1 MPHNAMTSKGRAGWD
16 PLHSSAQ
23 PVFLLLWHFA
33 FVKISGY
40 LKEELLGQ
48 SIDILSNGGTETSS
62 EIRRYLTTGAGNF
75 IGHVPRETK
84 LSIRNGTTVPVE
96 ISIAASGIAG
106 AYAFIATIR
115 DLRERKLVDLQLQQ
129 AQKTEAIGELALGIA
144 HDFNNLLGV
153 IRGNLEIVGDYVS
166 DEHFDS
172 IAMALQAV
180 DRGAMLAR
188 QLLNFMRGS
197 QLERQ
202 FVDVHT
208 ANQRGRA
215 TAATHPRGRDRPD
228 QPHPLVV
235 SVAKSVVRIQ
245 EYLDF
250 QSRLVNDLDFKPD
263 YSQLFALRGA
273 AIFEPTIKGLS
284 AVAWDNQRERTARVC
299 DRLRGGNR
307 RDAHVQGAGRQQG
320 G

>member
-48 SIDILSNGGTETSS
+48 SIDILSNGGTGTSS

-235 SVAKSVVRIQ
+235 SVAKSVVSIQ

-263 YSQLFALRGA
+263 YSQLFDLRGA
-273 AIFEPTIKGLS
+273 AIFEPTINELS
-284 AVAWDNQRERTARVC
+284 AVAWDNPFNENAQRAYVT
-299 DRLRGGNR
+299 GS
-307 RDAHVQGAGRQQG
+307 
-320 G
+320 